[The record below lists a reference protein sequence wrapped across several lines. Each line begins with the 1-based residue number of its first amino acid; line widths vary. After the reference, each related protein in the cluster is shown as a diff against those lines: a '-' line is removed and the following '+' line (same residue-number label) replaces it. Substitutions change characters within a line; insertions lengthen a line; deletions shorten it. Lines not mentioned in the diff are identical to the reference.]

1 MKKFKV
7 TKFDLFVAYT
17 MISLAVIAYSAVII
31 NADLFMWAAGQWELV
46 TIVILCLPSRWK
58 QWLHS
63 SI

>member
-7 TKFDLFVAYT
+7 TKFDLFMAYT
-17 MISLAVIAYSAVII
+17 MISLVVIAYSVVIK
-31 NADLFMWAAGQWELV
+31 NADWFMWAAGQWEIV

-58 QWLHS
+58 KWLHS

>member
-17 MISLAVIAYSAVII
+17 MISLAVIAYSMFII

-46 TIVILCLPSRWK
+46 AIVILCLPSRWK
-58 QWLHS
+58 RWLHS